1 MSRLVQLFIDS
12 DDLTEMFYDRVNYW
26 SDKIAYGDDGAQ
38 LFCDYYAENVA
49 DGVYDGMKNFNIAV
63 IVDND
68 IINEID
74 VVDETELAER
84 GIDPYDDEDG
94 RILFSNGELFL
105 ISARG

>member
-1 MSRLVQLFIDS
+1 MGRQVQLYIDS
-12 DDLTEMFYDRVNYW
+12 DDLIEMFYDRVNYW

-38 LFCDYYAENVA
+38 LFQDYYAENVE

-74 VVDETELAER
+74 VLDEAELADR
-84 GIDPYDDEDG
+84 GIDPDEDDG
-94 RILFSNGELFL
+94 RILYSNGALFL
-105 ISARG
+105 VSARG